1 MFMKVNGSIYQLTEL
16 EGFPALIDVS
26 LEKDIY
32 QKKMN
37 PPCFFLESIEIYGSS
52 LFFESAGSKS
62 SP

>member
-37 PPCFFLESIEIYGSS
+37 PPFFFGIHRNLWVFS
-52 LFFESAGSKS
+52 FF
-62 SP
+62 

>member
-26 LEKDIY
+26 LEKDIN
-32 QKKMN
+32 QKNMN
-37 PPCFFLESIEIYGSS
+37 PPCFFLDSIEIYA